1 MHELDYF
8 WVEKNPDKRFTKYPF
23 VVIARDSLYQQGTI
37 DQTGLTFKQAT
48 HEASWRNAYATS
60 ESRLWR
66 SSPNHEYLK
75 RKKELEI
82 EGGDKWRKKVRA
94 DLLHQIWW
102 AETNQEEKEIERR
115 KNIQLTPEQEKE
127 NMKKYGEWKV
137 KYLKKFLKKL

>member
-37 DQTGLTFKQAT
+37 NQTGLTFKQAT

-60 ESRLWR
+60 ESRLWH
-66 SSPNHEYLK
+66 SNPNYEYLK
-75 RKKELEI
+75 RKKELET

-94 DLLHQIWW
+94 DLLYQIWW
-102 AETNQEEKEIERR
+102 AETNQEEKEIEEN
-115 KNIQLTPEQEKE
+115 KNYELSQKE
-127 NMKKYGEWKV
+127 IDSRIKSYTKWKV
-137 KYLKKFLKKL
+137 NYLKKFLKV